1 MHKYYFVLKP
11 ENKLDQGDWLSAML
25 KHVGNGGVSAN
36 AAHAS
41 AAISAAAGETV
52 YDDDDAYE
60 GELAYTYVDHHEV
73 RGLVSSPLQVSVSSF
88 ILHSY
93 ISIDS
98 AVILH

>member
-1 MHKYYFVLKP
+1 M
-11 ENKLDQGDWLSAML
+11 DQGDWLSAML

-41 AAISAAAGETV
+41 AVVSAAAGGETV
-52 YDDDDAYE
+52 YDDDAYE

-88 ILHSY
+88 L
-93 ISIDS
+93 
-98 AVILH
+98 

>member
-1 MHKYYFVLKP
+1 
-11 ENKLDQGDWLSAML
+11 ML

-41 AAISAAAGETV
+41 AAISAAAGGETA
-52 YDDDDAYE
+52 YDADDAYE

-88 ILHSY
+88 ILHSH

-98 AVILH
+98 AMILH